1 MKFFVVNSYNNKKWD
16 LTSTLHTFFYI
27 AGLLSICDYN
37 DLHLHS
43 SRFQRY
49 VCSGQGSQQIYP
61 GENKSFH
68 IRNSQGGGGEPVP
81 QGACPPNYY
90 KICGTAIYIFKLS
103 ATMHGSYRI
112 DL

>member
-1 MKFFVVNSYNNKKWD
+1 MTYIFIPHVSKDMFVVARVAHKF
-16 LTSTLHTFFYI
+16 TLGKISLFTLEI
-27 AGLLSICDYN
+27 L
-37 DLHLHS
+37 
-43 SRFQRY
+43 R
-49 VCSGQGSQQIYP
+49 VW
-61 GENKSFH
+61 
-68 IRNSQGGGGEPVP
+68 GEPVP